1 MRNARTE
8 VGKLQLRPF
17 ERCRDV
23 MSEVHQLSDQPASSQ
38 RLQSLAKRRECL
50 RLRKHQRHV
59 REFQARSY
67 VQKYKKP
74 IELDGKKERSSL
86 SFLSHLRLKRPKRIW
101 PKRICQVNEVRVV
114 SLA

>member
-1 MRNARTE
+1 MQGRH
-8 VGKLQLRPF
+8 VGSPSAF
-17 ERCRDV
+17 G
-23 MSEVHQLSDQPASSQ
+23 PAS
-38 RLQSLAKRRECL
+38 LQPTPAKLGKRRECL